1 MTRRRLSP
9 QQRRAQIVRAAR
21 EHIAG
26 QEQSAHPGVAKFS
39 LRDIDAAAG
48 VSMGTVTYH
57 FASVNEIL
65 SAVVIAEAEEFYSEP
80 VEAARA
86 ESDPWQALTELIDP
100 MFADTP
106 RVEAHWRIWAH
117 YWAAVARHPQ
127 MAEAYFDR
135 IRHLEACC
143 AEVVARGVEQGAF
156 REVDPVETA
165 LKLGSY
171 ANGLGTQRA
180 QGISSLTA
188 EKARQWLHEF
198 ARALLLAGEG
208 SGGEAC

>member
-9 QQRRAQIVRAAR
+9 QQRRAQLVRAAR

-26 QEQSAHPGVAKFS
+26 QERSGHPGVAEFS
-39 LRDIDAAAG
+39 LRALAAAAG
-48 VSMGTVTYH
+48 VSMGAVPRH
-57 FASVNEIL
+57 FARVNAIR
-65 SAVVIAEAEEFYSEP
+65 SAGVIAEAEEFSSAP

-86 ESDPWQALTELIDP
+86 EPDPWRALTELLDP

-106 RVEAHWRIWAH
+106 RVEGHWRIGAH

-127 MAEAYFDR
+127 MAEAYYDR
-135 IRHLEACC
+135 IRHWESCC
-143 AEVVARGVEQGAF
+143 AEVVARGVEQGTF
-156 REVDPVETA
+156 REVDPGETA

-180 QGISSLTA
+180 QGVRSLTA
-188 EKARQWLHEF
+188 EKSRQWLHEF
-198 ARALLLAGEG
+198 ARTLLDDGVNN
-208 SGGEAC
+208 